1 MFRSTALGR
10 AGTLAIM
17 ASMLGGLGSAVP
29 ANAAPAAAAQPA
41 AASALSCTVHVYGDW
56 GSGFVLEIVTT
67 NTGTT
72 PVPFAPLTWT
82 WPGSQQITAP
92 VWGATLS
99 QSGAT
104 VTATEPSGFVIS
116 PGGSAAWGFTVRGTL
131 PAVLPIPC
139 TQV

>member
-1 MFRSTALGR
+1 M
-10 AGTLAIM
+10 AG
-17 ASMLGGLGSAVP
+17 MLGGLGSAAP

-41 AASALSCTVHVYGDW
+41 AMSSPSALSCAVHVYGDW

-72 PVPFAPLTWT
+72 PAPFAPLTWT

-92 VWGATLS
+92 VWGASLS
-99 QSGAT
+99 QSVAT

-116 PGGSAAWGFTVRGTL
+116 PGGSAAWGFTVRGAL
-131 PAVLPIPC
+131 PQVLPIPC